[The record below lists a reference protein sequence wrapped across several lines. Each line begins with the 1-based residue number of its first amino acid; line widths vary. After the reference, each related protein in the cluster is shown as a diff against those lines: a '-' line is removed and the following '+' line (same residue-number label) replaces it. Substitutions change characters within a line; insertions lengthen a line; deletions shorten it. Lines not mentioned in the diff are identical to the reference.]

1 MLIRE
6 MRPIPS
12 ECYNCGLSIELL
24 LIFRRKIVD
33 DTLAACV
40 KCLLQCFN
48 PALQIPSG
56 GKITAIWRSSCML
69 ITFTAMKGYLDEVTR
84 VLSTALKQSG
94 RHVQKT
100 LFEELENLVK
110 NLNTWITEQGSQKS
124 NLDELQGPLAALVGS
139 LLSAEIDA
147 SVEGIRRGRA
157 QAAVAYITLCR
168 QAGLEVDGT
177 IARMVPSWREAER
190 SGPVQQ
196 VLDQALSMLATQ

>member
-1 MLIRE
+1 
-6 MRPIPS
+6 
-12 ECYNCGLSIELL
+12 
-24 LIFRRKIVD
+24 
-33 DTLAACV
+33 
-40 KCLLQCFN
+40 
-48 PALQIPSG
+48 
-56 GKITAIWRSSCML
+56 ML
-69 ITFTAMKGYLDEVTR
+69 ITFPAMKGYLDEVTR